1 MVSFTIPCVILPAPF
16 AGQWMWQQD
25 NGNYMP
31 VPPNTAQWTGR
42 ETPDGTTGTCA
53 YFYMNIW

>member
-1 MVSFTIPCVILPAPF
+1 MPDSLVYI
-16 AGQWMWQQD
+16 AGEWMWQQD

-42 ETPDGTTGTCA
+42 EVPDGTTGTCA